1 MKRFENIF
9 RTLRLAFLG
18 LVVFFSTPL
27 GAQPAAPADSIEIGL
42 ITCSPHEEVY
52 SLYGHSAL
60 RYRNL
65 RTGEDVVFNYGIFNF
80 KKPHFV
86 LRFVFGL
93 TDYELGVAPTQPFCD
108 YYRKWGSQVTEQV
121 LNLTSEEKRRVVEA
135 LAENLRPEN
144 RVYRYNYFYDNCS
157 TRPRDVI
164 ERCLSGT
171 IDYAER
177 TGDRPTYRQLIHD
190 HTAGH
195 PWARFGNDMLL
206 GVKADMKTTMRQQEF
221 LPEYL
226 MADFDQAT
234 IVSADGGERRP
245 LVSHKRTLVEAG
257 VQTVEREFPLTPM
270 QCAIV
275 LLVVSCLIAF
285 MEWRRKRTFRL
296 WDALL
301 MLLQGLSG
309 CVIFVMFF
317 SEHPTTSTN
326 LLIFLLNP
334 LPLFFLPSVV
344 RRRPT
349 RWWGELTVGII
360 LFFIG
365 AIWQDYAEGM
375 EILALCLLLR
385 ILSHRYN
392 DK

>member
-27 GAQPAAPADSIEIGL
+27 SAQPTAPVDSIEIGL

-108 YYRKWGSQVTEQV
+108 YYRKWGSQVIEQV

-157 TRPRDVI
+157 TRPRDII

-171 IDYAER
+171 VDYAER
-177 TGDRPTYRQLIHD
+177 TGHRPTYRQLIHD

-206 GVKADMKTTMRQQEF
+206 GVKADMKTTPRQRQF
-221 LPEYL
+221 LPHCL
-226 MADFDQAT
+226 MADFDSAT
-234 IVSADGGERRP
+234 LVDANGGQRP
-245 LVSHKRTLVEAG
+245 LVSEKRVLVESG
-257 VQTVEREFPLTPM
+257 LQIVESDFPLTPIE
-270 QCAIV
+270 CAV
-275 LLVVSCLIAF
+275 LLLVVSIGI
-285 MEWRRKRTFRL
+285 MVIEWRRHRTMVG

-301 MLLQGLSG
+301 MLMQGLSG
-309 CVIFVMFF
+309 CIILAMFF
-317 SEHPTTSTN
+317 SQHPTTSTN

-349 RWWGELTVGII
+349 RWWMLLTIGIG
-360 LFFIG
+360 LFAIG
-365 AIWQDYAEGM
+365 SIWQDYAEGM
-375 EILALCLLLR
+375 VVLAYCLLTR
-385 ILSHRYN
+385 IVSHHRN